1 MNSRRKLST
10 FVAGAAW
17 LMQVF
22 GPALI
27 YGQDRVLPR
36 TTLQSTAA
44 AKSTSKPTAK
54 AAIPDIALTA
64 NGKLVGMLVDAQT
77 KPVANSEVQLKL
89 GREVLAKGKTD
100 ERGVFQIDAP
110 RGGIYQLS
118 TVKENVGV
126 RLWTNRSA
134 PPSAKKLAVIMHG
147 DPKIVR
153 AQDAPIASMDLGTA
167 ALLGLGIASV
177 TLTAITLNEVNNVES
192 ENSELQRRI
201 ATLQSE
207 IDKVQQSISEI

>member
-1 MNSRRKLST
+1 MNSRRKFST

-36 TTLQSTAA
+36 TAPQAVA
-44 AKSTSKPTAK
+44 AKSAAKPNAK
-54 AAIPDIALTA
+54 ASIPDVALTA
-64 NGKLVGMLVDAQT
+64 NGKLVGILVDAQA

-89 GREVLAKGKTD
+89 GRDVLARGKTD
-100 ERGVFQIDAP
+100 ARGVFQIDAP
-110 RGGIYQLS
+110 RGGIYQL
-118 TVKENVGV
+118 TTAQENVGI

-147 DPKIVR
+147 DQKVVR
-153 AQDAPIASMDLGTA
+153 AQDAPVASIDLGTA

-177 TLTAITLNEVNNVES
+177 TLTAVTLNEVNNVEN